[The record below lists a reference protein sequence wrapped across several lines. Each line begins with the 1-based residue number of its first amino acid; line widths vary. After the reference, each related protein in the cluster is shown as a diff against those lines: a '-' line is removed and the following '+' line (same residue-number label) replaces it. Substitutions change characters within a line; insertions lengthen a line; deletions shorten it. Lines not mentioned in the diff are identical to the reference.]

1 MKNIEKDKDIEYNKY
16 VKKMKGNR
24 KMSNILEDTQFIMKK
39 YKIRANK
46 ALGQNFLINQQV
58 VDTIVESSQITK
70 QDLVIEIGP
79 GLGTLTKEL
88 LEKAGKVICIEL
100 DKKMIKILTDR
111 FSLYKNFE
119 LIHGDVLKIKLNKI
133 IKEEKEKN
141 GFQSSKIVANLPY
154 YITTPIIMKLLEDR
168 LDLESIT
175 VMIQKEVA
183 DRLIA
188 IPGEKETGAITYS
201 VYYYATAEG
210 IMEVPNDSFIPEPEV
225 TSKVIK
231 LTLRKEPPVEVKS
244 RGVMFKIIK
253 SAFMQRRKTLLNA
266 LTNTKVFMSKEEGLR
281 ILKELQLDENVR
293 AEKLTLEDFAEI
305 TNKILVDDGEEE
317 KSIKKK

>member
-1 MKNIEKDKDIEYNKY
+1 
-16 VKKMKGNR
+16 
-24 KMSNILEDTQFIMKK
+24 MSDILEDTQFIMKK

-46 ALGQNFLINQQV
+46 ALGQNFLINQNV
-58 VDTIVESSQITK
+58 VDKIVESSDITK
-70 QDLVIEIGP
+70 EDLVIEIGP

-88 LEKAGKVICIEL
+88 LEKARKVICIEL

-111 FSLYKNFE
+111 FSLYENFE
-119 LIHGDVLKIKLNKI
+119 VIHGDVLQIRLNKI

-141 GFQSSKIVANLPY
+141 GFKSAKIVANLPY

-201 VYYYATAEG
+201 VYYYATSEG

-281 ILKELQLDENVR
+281 ILKKLQLDENVR
-293 AEKLTLEDFAEI
+293 AEKLTLNDFAEI
-305 TNKILVDDGEEE
+305 TNKILVDE
-317 KSIKKK
+317 